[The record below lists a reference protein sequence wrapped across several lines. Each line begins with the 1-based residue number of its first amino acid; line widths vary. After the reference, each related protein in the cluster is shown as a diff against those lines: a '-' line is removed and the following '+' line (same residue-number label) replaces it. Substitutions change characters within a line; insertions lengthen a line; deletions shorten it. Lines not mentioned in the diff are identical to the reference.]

1 MPLVVEDGTM
11 PEGAN
16 AYCGLD
22 FAADWLADRGHS
34 DWPTDDATVQA
45 RTAALI
51 KAADY
56 LNGLKWYGRKAPAP
70 VPRVMAWPRVGA
82 RDSGGGA
89 MPENV
94 VPYAVKAANAMLARL
109 IVNGTDLQPVL
120 ERGGKIQ
127 SESVGSLSTS
137 YFSDAPVRDVYTGLA
152 DMLRGL
158 ASDFVSSG
166 AATIH
171 VVTT

>member
-22 FAADWLADRGHS
+22 FAASWLADRGHS
-34 DWPTDDATVQA
+34 DWPSDDGSVPA

-56 LNGLKWYGRKAPAP
+56 LNGLRWYGRKAAAP

-82 RDSGGGA
+82 RDSGGDSI
-89 MPENV
+89 PENV
-94 VPYAVKAANAMLARL
+94 VPYAVRAANAMLARL
-109 IVNGTDLQPVL
+109 VFTGVDLQPVL

-137 YFSDAPVRDVYTGLA
+137 YFSDAPTRDVYTGLA

-158 ASDFVSSG
+158 ASDFMSG
-166 AATIH
+166 TATTIH
-171 VVTT
+171 VATT